1 MTRQTRRLLEKQG
14 ALNEDGTPA
23 PRSGAPANKPAPA
36 APSEDRGNVIQR
48 LRRFIDEVQ
57 AEMKK
62 VVWPTRPDV
71 TRYFLVVVALL
82 VVLTSLIF
90 GLDFLFSKLSMN
102 LFNI

>member
-1 MTRQTRRLLEKQG
+1 
-14 ALNEDGTPA
+14 
-23 PRSGAPANKPAPA
+23 
-36 APSEDRGNVIQR
+36 
-48 LRRFIDEVQ
+48 
-57 AEMKK
+57 MKK

>member
-1 MTRQTRRLLEKQG
+1 MPQ
-14 ALNEDGTPA
+14 
-23 PRSGAPANKPAPA
+23 
-36 APSEDRGNVIQR
+36 EDRGNVIAR

-71 TRYFLVVVALL
+71 TRYFLVVIALL
-82 VVLTSLIF
+82 VVLTAFIF
-90 GLDFLFSKLSMN
+90 GLDFAFSKLSMN